1 MKALVLQDNAK
12 LEYKNVMD
20 PVVGDDECL
29 IAVKSAG
36 ICSSDFPRAYNN
48 WAYSYPLIM
57 GHEFAGEIVKTGYSV
72 STYCTGDRVVIF
84 PLIPCKTCEFC
95 LNKQYAQCTNYSYY
109 GSRQNGGFAQLVSVK
124 EWNLLKLPNDISFER
139 AAVIEPISVAFHA
152 ISKAEIRPNQKI
164 AILGAGFIGLVTA
177 FILSKTCNMHDIIL
191 IDRDKNKLN
200 FAAQYG
206 FDTIYTQDN
215 SSWADEFIKAGDVEI
230 VFEMCG
236 AVQTFKQSLNI
247 VKSHGQVIWV
257 GNITG
262 DALFEKKLISSILRK
277 ELKIKGSWN
286 SSFTHDDNDD
296 WHKALNYARESDE
309 LGKLITNAASLAD
322 GVNFFE
328 SLKKQKNALQE
339 ILNNL
344 QNS

>member
-1 MKALVLQDNAK
+1 MNALVLNANGD
-12 LEYKNVMD
+12 LAYKEVVD

-29 IAVKSAG
+29 IAVKYAG
-36 ICSSDFPRAYNN
+36 VCSSDFHRAYDK
-48 WAYSYPLIM
+48 WAYFYPLIM
-57 GHEFAGEIVKTGYSV
+57 GHEFAGEILKIGSRVSKYSP
-72 STYCTGDRVVIF
+72 GDRVVIF

-152 ISKAEIRPNQKI
+152 ISKAEIKSNQKI

-177 FILSKTCNMHDIIL
+177 FILSKTCNAHDIIL
-191 IDRDKNKLN
+191 IDLDKNKLN

-206 FDTIYTQDN
+206 FSTICTQDN
-215 SSWADEFIKAGDVEI
+215 SSWDEILIKSGGVEI

-236 AVQTFKQSLNI
+236 AVQTFKHSLHI

-257 GNITG
+257 GNVTG
-262 DALFEKKLISSILRK
+262 DMLFEKKLISSILRK

-286 SSFTHDDNDD
+286 SSFTHDDSDD
-296 WHKALNYARESDE
+296 WHKALNYARESNE
-309 LGKLITNAASLAD
+309 LDKLLTHIVSLSD
-322 GVNFFE
+322 GANFFE
-328 SLKKQKNALQE
+328 TTTRQSHNTPIIKAVLKP
-339 ILNNL
+339 
-344 QNS
+344 